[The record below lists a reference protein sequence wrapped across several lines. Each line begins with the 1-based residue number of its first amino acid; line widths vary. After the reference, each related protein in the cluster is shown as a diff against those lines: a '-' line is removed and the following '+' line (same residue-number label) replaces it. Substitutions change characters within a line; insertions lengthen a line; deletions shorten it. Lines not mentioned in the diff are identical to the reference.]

1 MIRKKRYYYYYRFIK
16 WWLLNDRSPIG
27 ASIKIT
33 QRCNLNCKH
42 CGWEKK
48 SVDELTL
55 HKWKKIIDDLYRKG
69 ITVIAVEGGE
79 PALHPDA
86 AHIVDYIKK
95 KGLFCIFISNGTR
108 DLSYINPDVFW
119 ISIDGMQ
126 ECHDKIRGQGTF
138 NKVIQTIM
146 ANQNKRIIS
155 LTSLSKTN
163 INDIEAIC
171 RYFSPL
177 VSGLMFNF
185 TYPYSNISE
194 VSLNKEEREAAAK
207 QLLTLKAS
215 YPKLLNSTAYLK
227 EVGRNKT
234 IYPWLLTT
242 VSSNGEQIQGCMIS
256 HIEAYN
262 CSNCD
267 MGCCSEL
274 SKAYELKPDA
284 VQFWVN
290 NFGLPRFV

>member
-1 MIRKKRYYYYYRFIK
+1 MIRKKRYYYYYRFLK
-16 WWLLNDRSPIG
+16 WWLLKDRSPIG

-48 SVDELTL
+48 SWDELNFQQ
-55 HKWKKIIDDLYRKG
+55 WKRIIDDLYHKG
-69 ITVIAVEGGE
+69 VTVIAVEGGE
-79 PALHPDA
+79 PTLHPDVPY
-86 AHIVDYIKK
+86 IVDYIKHR
-95 KGLFCIFISNGTR
+95 GLFCIFITNGTR
-108 DLSYINPDVFW
+108 DLSSINPDVLW

-126 ECHDKIRGQGTF
+126 ECHDRIRGKGTF
-138 NKVIQTIM
+138 NKVLETIK
-146 ANQNKRIIS
+146 ANRNKRIIS

-163 INDIEAIC
+163 INDIEALC
-171 RYFSPL
+171 KHFSPL
-177 VSGLMFNF
+177 LSGLMFNF

-194 VSLNKEEREAAAK
+194 ASLNRAEREAAAK
-207 QLLTLKAS
+207 HLLALKAR

-227 EVGRNKT
+227 EVGKKKT

-242 VSSNGEQIQGCMIS
+242 VLSNGEQIQGCMVS

-262 CSNCD
+262 CSLCD

-274 SKAYELKPDA
+274 SKVYELKPDA
-284 VQFWVN
+284 IQFWVN
-290 NFGLPRFV
+290 NFGLPRLV